1 MMKNLILKPGAII
14 LWKEHNKLQ
23 KFWAKL
29 RKKEL
34 EYNRC
39 CIIPR
44 RMDFISLWGSTDN
57 FRVLEP
63 KKQYSS
69 VEKEML
75 NKELDHGINHIS
87 IEDYLSIINIVR
99 PNTLDLSTFTLESLF
114 TNKYYKEVYA
124 EEC

>member
-14 LWKEHNKLQ
+14 LWKEYSKLQ

-34 EYNRC
+34 KYNRC
-39 CIIPR
+39 CIIPH
-44 RMDFISLWGSTDN
+44 RMDFISLWGSADN
-57 FRVLEP
+57 FRVFEP

-69 VEKEML
+69 IEKDIL
-75 NKELDHGINHIS
+75 NRELDHNISHIS
-87 IEDYLSIINIVR
+87 NTDYLSVINIVR
-99 PNTLDLSTFTLESLF
+99 PDTLDLSTFTLESLI
-114 TNKYYKEVYA
+114 TNKYYREVYA